1 MIVQEK
7 SDEQLSLASSCIIN
21 SLEEFNIAEKYKIIS
36 SLYHSLVDTIKEDGI
51 IIEKEIAE
59 TTDSPSEKKRKGK

>member
-7 SDEQLSLASSCIIN
+7 SDEQLNIASSCIID

-36 SLYHSLVDTIKEDGI
+36 SLYSSLVDTIKADGI
-51 IIEKEIAE
+51 IIEQEMPDDK
-59 TTDSPSEKKRKGK
+59 